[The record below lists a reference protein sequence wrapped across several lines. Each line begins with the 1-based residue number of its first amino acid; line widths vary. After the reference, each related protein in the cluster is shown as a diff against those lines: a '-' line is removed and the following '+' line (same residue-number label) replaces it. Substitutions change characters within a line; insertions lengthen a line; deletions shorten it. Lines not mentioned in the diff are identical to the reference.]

1 MLGQAGLEERVRDGF
16 LAALGRAHVQARP
29 FAHFALAD
37 ALPAEVQAEA
47 LARLPGDELY
57 RADNPD
63 KYRLPAGQVARGTL
77 ALDDPGLAA
86 SEDGPFW
93 AAISGALRAPE
104 VRERVLALLARDV
117 CRRFRVAPAALSGV
131 PAFPRTLLVRDRPGY
146 FIEPH
151 PDSPAKVATV
161 QVYLPRERSQAF
173 LGTSLYRLRPWNL
186 RNWLSTG
193 RPLQE
198 FHRFP
203 FVPGGGYGFAVG
215 VFSWHGVE
223 RIPAGAGVR
232 DSLMLVYYRD
242 EERARG

>member
-1 MLGQAGLEERVRDGF
+1 MTGPDLEERVRAGF
-16 LAALGRAHVQARP
+16 RAALDRVQVQARP
-29 FAHFALAD
+29 FAHFALEG
-37 ALPAEVQAEA
+37 ALPADVHEEA
-47 LARLPGDELY
+47 LARLPGDDLY

-63 KYRLPAGQVARGTL
+63 KYRLPGGQVARGTL

-86 SEDGPFW
+86 SGHGPFW
-93 AAISGALRAPE
+93 AAVSGALRAPE
-104 VRERVLALLARDV
+104 VRERVLALLARDL
-117 CRRFRVAPAALSGV
+117 CRRFRVPPARLSGV
-131 PAFPRTLLVRDRPGY
+131 PAFPSALLVRDRPGY

-161 QVYLPRERSQAF
+161 QVYLPRDSSQAF
-173 LGTSLYRLRPWNL
+173 LGTSLYRLRPWNV
-186 RNWLSTG
+186 RNWLATG

-215 VFSWHGVE
+215 AFSWHGVE
-223 RIPAGAGVR
+223 RIPEGAGVR

-242 EERARG
+242 EKRARG

>member
-1 MLGQAGLEERVRDGF
+1 VRAGF
-16 LAALGRAHVQARP
+16 LATLDRVQVRARP
-29 FAHFALAD
+29 FAHFALEDVFPAD
-37 ALPAEVQAEA
+37 VYDEA

-63 KYRLPAGQVARGTL
+63 KYRLPAGHVARGTL
-77 ALDDPGLAA
+77 ALNDPGLAA
-86 SEDGPFW
+86 AEDGPFW
-93 AAISGALRAPE
+93 AAVSRALGAPE
-104 VRERVLALLARDV
+104 VRERVLALLARDL
-117 CRRFRVAPAALSGV
+117 CRRFRVRPAALSEV

-161 QVYLPRERSQAF
+161 QVYLPRDHGQTS
-173 LGTSLYRLRPWNL
+173 LGTSLYRLRPWNI
-186 RNWLSTG
+186 RNWLATG

-203 FVPGGGYGFAVG
+203 FLPNGGYGFAVG
-215 VFSWHGVE
+215 WFSWHGVE

-242 EERARG
+242 VGRGLA